1 MNDIGANMLAIVDWI
16 VLGVVEDRVEEEEEE
31 EEEDDIRK
39 KIRSSDTM

>member
-1 MNDIGANMLAIVDWI
+1 MLAIVDWI